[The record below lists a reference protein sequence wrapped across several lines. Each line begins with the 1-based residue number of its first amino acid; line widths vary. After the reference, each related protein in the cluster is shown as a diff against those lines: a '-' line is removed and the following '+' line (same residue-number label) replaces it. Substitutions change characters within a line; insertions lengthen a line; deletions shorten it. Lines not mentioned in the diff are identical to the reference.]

1 MPTISLKETQETQ
14 ETKKQ
19 EDKFASSVVAQADTA
34 EGATPASALP
44 ADQADPPAG
53 QADLTDRSQEL
64 SQAPAAEK
72 TPETETKTSSMMDF
86 FRKGSSSGK
95 PTGKKKKDDKKSK
108 KRKKSLLER
117 LSAIGTVSSKEVVEF
132 TRHLAVM
139 LGAGVTIFEAILFLK
154 DQTRNKVF
162 RNRLESVIES
172 LNNGQSLSNAM
183 RRFPKIFPPI
193 YTNIIQVG
201 EKSGTLAQT
210 MVDLADHLED
220 SEEFRRKVK
229 GALIYPKIILG
240 VMLTF
245 IIILVLFVMPRILT
259 IFNSLGADIP
269 LATQITIS
277 VTNFINNHLLIIAG
291 AIFGIGALIYVLFRN
306 PAVQKWRDRIYI
318 KAPLVGYIVRNYNTA
333 QVSQHFGT
341 LFASGITIVRC
352 LEITSTVIKNKVFR
366 SDIDYMIEKIKKGA
380 ALSQSFPEDSYFPP
394 MFVKLFRVGE
404 RTGKLPHVIDYMKKY
419 YKGLVDNDV
428 KNITTI
434 IEPVIMVLLGLM
446 VAGLVVTVIGPIYQL
461 ISNVGQ

>member
-1 MPTISLKETQETQ
+1 MPEMVS
-14 ETKKQ
+14 
-19 EDKFASSVVAQADTA
+19 ADTA
-34 EGATPASALP
+34 EIKTASAPEQKSEEAVQAEQVSVQEASSAPEKELP
-44 ADQADPPAG
+44 ENTAEAEPQA
-53 QADLTDRSQEL
+53 QE
-64 SQAPAAEK
+64 E
-72 TPETETKTSSMMDF
+72 EYKTSMHNPPEEDT
-86 FRKGSSSGK
+86 SSEEEM
-95 PTGKKKKDDKKSK
+95 TKKEEKKLE
-108 KRKKSLLER
+108 KRKKTLFQR

-154 DQTRNKVF
+154 NQTRNKIF
-162 RNRLESVIES
+162 KDRLESIIES
-172 LNNGQSLSNAM
+172 LNNGQSLSNSM

-201 EKSGTLAQT
+201 EKSGTLSQT

-245 IIILVLFVMPRILT
+245 IFVLILFVMPRILT

-269 LATQITIS
+269 LATRVMIGI
-277 VTNFINNHLLIIAG
+277 TNFINHHLVMILG
-291 AIFGIGALIYVLFRN
+291 GIFGLVALIYTLFRN
-306 PAVQKWRDRIYI
+306 KEVQKWRDKVYI
-318 KAPLVGYIVRNYNTA
+318 RFPLVGHIVRNYNTA

-352 LEITSTVIKNKVFR
+352 LEITSTVVKNKIFQ
-366 SDIDYMIEKIKKGA
+366 SEIGYMIEKIKKGA
-380 ALSQSFPEDSYFPP
+380 ALSQSFPEKSYFPP
-394 MFVKLFRVGE
+394 MFVKLIRVGE
-404 RTGKLPHVIDYMKKY
+404 RTGKLPHVVDYMKKY
-419 YKGLVDNDV
+419 YKALVDNDV

-434 IEPVIMVLLGLM
+434 IEPVIMVLLGVM